1 MGSSSPSCFQIYSD
15 VVYRCTIA
23 LIGDVDSPSCISPKP
38 IRSDRALASLLP
50 REKVDRLNQALTIKW
65 IQAEF
70 RRYYE
75 QAELTLPDRFTRREF
90 GFMFYDSDLVQR
102 HTGFARASDLKD
114 YLVNRTP
121 AHVYHS
127 AAYYERPGAP
137 TMEEKG
143 WLGADLIFDLDADHI
158 ERVKGMPYEQML
170 EEVKQE
176 IKKIVDQFLLGDF
189 GLSDKSISIS
199 FSGGRGYHIHAR
211 DPRLWPLGPHERR
224 EIVDYITGTDYNP
237 EMTVRKEPYEVTK
250 WGTKYRYAMAPA
262 NVAGW
267 RKRLARGMVDAAER
281 LEGMG
286 REKSIEYLCSFKGI
300 DVKIAKVIYE
310 TLFRQTKGERGID
323 KLRDG
328 RIDIFPTDRYLNL
341 FRQTFLQVSL
351 DLGKRETDEPV
362 TSDIKRLIRMVSSL
376 HGKTGLRVVRLTRDQ
391 LDDFMPL
398 RDAVPATFRDD
409 PVKMQVGKVANVTLR
424 GETFNL
430 SEGLTEVPEYVA
442 VFLAC
447 RGWATIPQV

>member
-1 MGSSSPSCFQIYSD
+1 MECGYP
-15 VVYRCTIA
+15 
-23 LIGDVDSPSCISPKP
+23 LSCISPKP
-38 IRSDRALASLLP
+38 IRSNRAVAFSLP
-50 REKVDRLNQALTIKW
+50 KEKGDRLNQALTIKW

-75 QAELTLPDRFTRREF
+75 QADLTLPDRFTRREF

-224 EIVDYITGTDYNP
+224 EIVDYITGT
-237 EMTVRKEPYEVTK
+237 EMDPDAFIVPKVYDVDR
-250 WGTKYRYAMAPA
+250 WSAKYRYTLPITGES
-262 NVAGW
+262 GW
-267 RKRLARGMVDAAER
+267 RRRIRNGIIEVAES
-281 LEGMG
+281 LEKLG
-286 REKSIEYLCSFKGI
+286 REEAIKQLCEFNRVSRKT
-300 DVKIAKVIYE
+300 AEVIYD
-310 TLFRQTKGERGID
+310 TLFKPAKGKRGID

-328 RIDIFPTDRYLNL
+328 WIDIFPSNRFLTL
-341 FRQTFLQVSL
+341 FNAITLQKAA
-351 DLGKRETDEPV
+351 DMGKRETDEPV

-398 RDAVPATFRDD
+398 RDAVPSTFRGD
-409 PVKMQVGKVANVTLR
+409 PVKVQVGKVANVTLR

>member
-1 MGSSSPSCFQIYSD
+1 M
-15 VVYRCTIA
+15 RH
-23 LIGDVDSPSCISPKP
+23 LSCISPKS
-38 IRSDRALASLLP
+38 IRGNRALAFLLP
-50 REKVDRLNQALTIKW
+50 KEKIDKLNQALTIKW

-75 QAELTLPDRFTRREF
+75 QAELMLPDRFTRREF

-102 HTGFARASDLKD
+102 HTGFARASDLRE

-176 IKKIVDQFLLGDF
+176 IKKIVDQYLLGDF
-189 GLSDKSISIS
+189 GLDPKCISIS
-199 FSGGRGYHIHAR
+199 FSGGRGYHIHAK

-224 EIVDYITGTDYNP
+224 EIVDYITGTELDPDAFIVP
-237 EMTVRKEPYEVTK
+237 EVYEVDR
-250 WGTKYRYAMAPA
+250 WGAKYRYTLPITGES
-262 NVAGW
+262 GW
-267 RKRLARGMVDAAER
+267 RRRIRNGIIEVAEN
-281 LEGMG
+281 LETMG
-286 REKSIEYLCSFKGI
+286 RDEAIKQLCEFDRVSRKT
-300 DVKIAKVIYE
+300 AEVIYD
-310 TLFRQTKGERGID
+310 TLFKPTKGKRGID

-328 RIDIFPTDRYLNL
+328 WIDIFPTNRFLTL
-341 FRQTFLQVSL
+341 FNKITLQKAA

-376 HGKTGLRVVRLTRDQ
+376 HGKTGLRVVKLTRDE
-391 LDDFMPL
+391 LDDFRPL
-398 RDAVPATFRDD
+398 RDAVPKTFRDD
-409 PVKMQVGKVANVTLR
+409 PVKVEVKKVASLTLR
-424 GETFNL
+424 GEAFNL
-430 SEGLTEVPEYVA
+430 SEGLTELPEYAA

-447 RGWATIPQV
+447 RGWATIPKV